1 MNKDLILMI
10 QELNE
15 ELHKMS
21 VEDLRRFRA
30 SWGQGM
36 KRRAASEPI
45 KKLCMDIVDRVIA
58 EKVKSER

>member
-30 SWGQGM
+30 SWGQVM
-36 KRRAASEPI
+36 KHKNASEPI